1 MIAFQLL
8 WTKLFIDSTTYSTL
22 LKHFIFHFY
31 LIEVALSD
39 SGHKTFWK
47 RETGSMFSLQKTL
60 FSNS

>member
-8 WTKLFIDSTTYSTL
+8 QTKLFIDTL
-22 LKHFIFHFY
+22 LKHFIFHSY

-47 RETGSMFSLQKTL
+47 RETGSMFSLLKTVERCV
-60 FSNS
+60 